1 MLPAIHSGTSP
12 ESPKIEDYPNGWYI
26 TVLLYY
32 TTAKYMMN
40 RQIKLEHF
48 VNLVAIAA
56 ADGYLDARE
65 REFLAERAEENGMR
79 AEEFNNIIEDADKL
93 QFVVPLNQVECEDQL
108 NDAVFMSMVDGD
120 ISDKEYQLCIGL
132 ANRLGIDQQEVETVI
147 ANIKRIWA
155 K

>member
-1 MLPAIHSGTSP
+1 
-12 ESPKIEDYPNGWYI
+12 
-26 TVLLYY
+26 
-32 TTAKYMMN
+32 MMN

-93 QFVVPLNQVECEDQL
+93 QFIVPLNQVEREEQL

-120 ISDKEYQLCIGL
+120 ISDKEYHLCISL
-132 ANRLGIDQQEVETVI
+132 ANRLGIDEQEVETVV
-147 ANIKRIWA
+147 ASIKRIWA

>member
-1 MLPAIHSGTSP
+1 
-12 ESPKIEDYPNGWYI
+12 
-26 TVLLYY
+26 
-32 TTAKYMMN
+32 MMD
-40 RQIKLEHF
+40 RQIRLEHF

-93 QFVVPLNQVECEDQL
+93 QFVVPLNQVAREEQL
-108 NDAVFMSMVDGD
+108 NDAVFMSIVDGE
-120 ISDKEYQLCIGL
+120 ISDTEYHLCISL
-132 ANRLGIDQQEVETVI
+132 ANRLGIDAREVDAVV
-147 ANIKRIWA
+147 AHVKRIWT

>member
-1 MLPAIHSGTSP
+1 
-12 ESPKIEDYPNGWYI
+12 
-26 TVLLYY
+26 
-32 TTAKYMMN
+32 MMD

-93 QFVVPLNQVECEDQL
+93 HFVVPLNQVECEEQL
-108 NDAVFMSMVDGD
+108 NDAVFMSMVDGE
-120 ISDKEYQLCIGL
+120 ISDKEYQLCISL
-132 ANRLGIDQQEVETVI
+132 ASRLGIAQQEVETVV
-147 ANIKRIWA
+147 ANVKRIWA